1 MKQSDLLGTEKI
13 PKLIRSQSIPAAI
26 GILTLSIYG
35 IVDTAFVG
43 QYVGPIGI
51 AAITVVLPITFL
63 IGSIGMSIGVG
74 GASIISRSLGE
85 GNTDRADL
93 TFGNQI
99 ALTAV
104 IATLVVILGYFY
116 QDQVL
121 NIFGGRGEVLQPS
134 KTYFNILLISI
145 PFLAFAMMSNNVIR
159 AEGAPK
165 VAMMIMIVP
174 AIVNLILDPIFIV
187 WFKWGLAGA
196 AWATAISYIFSASYG
211 AFYLFFG
218 KSELTL
224 KFKNFLLNGPIVG
237 EIFSIGSVTLARQGV
252 ISLLSIVLNNTLYN
266 LGGSL
271 GLSVYGIIN
280 RLMLFVNFPV
290 LGITQGFLPIAGY
303 NYGAT
308 HWSRV
313 KEVIKKSIYYGT
325 GLAAIIFVLLMVFT
339 PQIVKLF
346 TTDTQVISET
356 IPAMRLA
363 FLATP
368 LICIQLIGP
377 AYFQAIGK
385 ALPALGLTLLKQGFF
400 LIPLILLLP
409 KWFGINGIWYA
420 FPIADMMAALVS
432 FVVLRSAITSLTK
445 KELG

>member
-1 MKQSDLLGTEKI
+1 MGTEKI

-35 IVDTAFVG
+35 IVDTVFVG
-43 QYVGPIGI
+43 QYVGSIGI

-74 GASIISRSLGE
+74 GASIISRSLGQ
-85 GNTDRADL
+85 GNKDKADL

-99 ALTAV
+99 ALTGV
-104 IATLVVILGYFY
+104 IATAVVILGYLY
-116 QDQVL
+116 QDQIL
-121 NIFGGRGEVLQPS
+121 NIFGGKGEVLGPS
-134 KTYFNILLISI
+134 KAYFNILLVSV

-165 VAMMIMIVP
+165 VAMMTIVVP
-174 AIVNLILDPIFIV
+174 SIVNLVLDPIFII
-187 WFKWGLAGA
+187 WFKWGLPGA
-196 AWATAISYIFSASYG
+196 AWATAISYIFSACY
-211 AFYLFFG
+211 AAIYLFFG
-218 KSELTL
+218 KSELSL
-224 KFKNFLLNGPIVG
+224 KFKNFILNGAIVR
-237 EIFSIGSVTLARQGV
+237 EIFSIGSVTLSRQGV

-266 LGGSL
+266 LEGSL
-271 GLSVYGIIN
+271 GLSVFGIIN
-280 RLMLFVNFPV
+280 RLMMFVNFPV

-308 HWSRV
+308 HWARV
-313 KEVIKKSIYYGT
+313 KETIKKSIYYGT
-325 GLAAIIFVLLMVFT
+325 GMAGIIFVLLMTFT
-339 PQIVKLF
+339 PHIVRLF
-346 TTDTQVISET
+346 TNDSQVISET

-368 LICIQLIGP
+368 LICVQLIGP

-385 ALPALGLTLLKQGFF
+385 ALPALILTLLKQGFF

-420 FPIADMMAALVS
+420 FPIADLLAAMVS
-432 FVVLRSAITSLTK
+432 FVVLKYAVSSLTK
-445 KELG
+445 KELKANG